1 MRGTKSKRIDP
12 PERKEPIGGARRSRK
27 YVKPEIITSSAE
39 ELLDELGTA
48 RACSFTG
55 SVVSC
60 PDPMQRQ
67 MSEEENTG

>member
-1 MRGTKSKRIDP
+1 MRKKSKRIDP
-12 PERKEPIGGARRSRK
+12 PEGRELVGGARRLRK

-55 SVVSC
+55 SVTGC
-60 PDPMQRQ
+60 PPPELMYR
-67 MSEEENTG
+67 EESKG